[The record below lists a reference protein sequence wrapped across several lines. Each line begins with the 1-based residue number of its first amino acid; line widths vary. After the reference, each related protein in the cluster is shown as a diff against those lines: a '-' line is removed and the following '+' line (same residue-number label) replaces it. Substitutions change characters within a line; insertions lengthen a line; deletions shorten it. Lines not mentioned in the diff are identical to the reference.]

1 MIRHEDVVL
10 IGRITKA
17 HGLAGE
23 VGFTFTDDVFD
34 CVDCEYLICDIDGI
48 LVPFFIEEYRFRSNG
63 SALMKFEDIDSVEQT
78 AQIVGS
84 DVFFPKELMPAPEE
98 GDLSLNSFVGFHVI
112 DKEKGEIGIVKDY
125 DDQTENW
132 LLKVEDAQGQQLLLP
147 FHEDFITRIDFESG
161 VVEMQLP
168 EGLLELFQ

>member
-1 MIRHEDVVL
+1 MIRQEDVVL

-23 VGFTFTDDVFD
+23 VVFTFTDDVFD
-34 CVDCEYLICDIDGI
+34 RVDCDYLICDIDGI

-63 SALMKFEDIDSVEQT
+63 SALMKFEDIDTVEQT

-84 DVFFPKELMPAPEE
+84 DVFFPKELMPPPEE
-98 GDLSLNSFVGFHVI
+98 GDLSLNSFVGFHVF
-112 DKEKGEIGIVKDY
+112 DKEMGDIGIVRDY

-132 LLKVEDAQGQQLLLP
+132 LLKVENEQGRQLLLP
-147 FHEDFITRIDFESG
+147 FHDDFITHIDFENG
-161 VVEMQLP
+161 LVEMQLP